1 MASNGHKSNSP
12 LRVLLSGP
20 AADAVAATLEH
31 QPISLVRAGAEG
43 NGAAPVS
50 ADVTL
55 HVLDSSHAVG
65 VAEAQR
71 LREMADAPLILAAYG
86 EPNGIVE
93 TGIAVGAADVLILPQ
108 PAETLLF
115 AMRKAVIAANG
126 VSFGKVVMVF
136 SPKGGSGKTAL
147 ATNLAAATAESGVD
161 TLLVDL
167 DLQFG
172 DSALTLAVSP
182 RATIAD
188 LAASAGEIDVE
199 KLKAF
204 VSKDVRTGLAIL
216 PAPQRPEEA
225 DVVGQSE
232 LSAVLD
238 AARSA
243 YGAVVID
250 TGPLFDGAMLAAL
263 DHTDEL
269 LLVCNPEVTSLKNV
283 RIGLETIDRLGFDRD
298 RVTLVA
304 NRLGAAGGISRS
316 AIEEA
321 LDAKVAYEL
330 PDDPAVPV
338 AVNRAV
344 PVVVSAQD
352 APFSRAVGKLASSVF
367 VGSHAREKA
376 PRETSQRRFLLRGRR

>member
-1 MASNGHKSNSP
+1 M
-12 LRVLLSGP
+12 
-20 AADAVAATLEH
+20 
-31 QPISLVRAGAEG
+31 
-43 NGAAPVS
+43 S
-50 ADVTL
+50 ADVIL
-55 HVLDSSHAVG
+55 HVLESSSAVG
-65 VAEAQR
+65 VAEAAQR
-71 LREMADAPLILAAYG
+71 LREMAPAPLILAAYG

-108 PAETLLF
+108 SAETLLF

-126 VSFGKVVMVF
+126 VSSGKVVMVF

-204 VSKDVRTGLAIL
+204 VSKDVRTGLALL

-238 AARSA
+238 SARSA
-243 YGAVVID
+243 YSAVVID

-298 RVTLVA
+298 RVTIVA

-316 AIEEA
+316 VIEEA
-321 LDAKVAYEL
+321 LDAEVAYEL